1 MEWYVLLLII
11 YLFQLLIINNPISF
25 HLPRQEH
32 LSVSAASD
40 AAGAGRQYSRVGT
53 YSNNSHRHQ
62 LPTVRSSLHPVNELE
77 DLTDEGV
84 QYLDDNNASAPR
96 EGLVDMDDVPDP
108 NDVGN
113 PPRSS
118 QSISSLNENLS
129 VATDATAP
137 DNSSNV
143 FTPRSSASP
152 TNNSN
157 TPGGEQSLC
166 SRTVS

>member
-1 MEWYVLLLII
+1 M
-11 YLFQLLIINNPISF
+11 
-25 HLPRQEH
+25 
-32 LSVSAASD
+32 SAASD
-40 AAGAGRQYSRVGT
+40 AASDAAVAGGRQSRV
-53 YSNNSHRHQ
+53 NSHRQQ

-96 EGLVDMDDVPDP
+96 EDLVDMDDVPDP
-108 NDVGN
+108 NDIGN

-118 QSISSLNENLS
+118 QSISS
-129 VATDATAP
+129 VATDAAVAERGEDNMTTAP
-137 DNSSNV
+137 DNSSYV